1 MSHILRYLIII
12 LFSAVAFV
20 CGAETVDYTNA
31 NISADAQQQALPLS
45 SEALDSSASDLE
57 FYLPTQ
63 ILGANTFRPQP
74 TAKRTGSTQKN
85 NYEFVKCGKV
95 INIANRHFCQ
105 SKPLNVLS
113 SRIKPVHRLVCLGRL
128 II

>member
-1 MSHILRYLIII
+1 MNHILRYLIPI

-20 CGAETVDYTNA
+20 CGAETVDYTDTNA
-31 NISADAQQQALPLS
+31 DYQQQALPLS

-63 ILGANTFRPQP
+63 ILGANAFRPQP
-74 TAKRTGSTQKN
+74 TAKRTSSTQKN
-85 NYEFVKCGKV
+85 NYEFVKYGKV
-95 INIANRHFCQ
+95 ISIANRHFCQ
-105 SKPLNVLS
+105 SKPLNALS